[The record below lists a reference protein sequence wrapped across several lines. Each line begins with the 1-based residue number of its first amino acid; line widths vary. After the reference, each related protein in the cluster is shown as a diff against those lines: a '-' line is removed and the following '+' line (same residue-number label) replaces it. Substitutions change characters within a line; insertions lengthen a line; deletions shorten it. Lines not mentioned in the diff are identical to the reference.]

1 MYINVNL
8 TFTHKNNIIFNIL
21 RMLCINNIRLFQERF
36 PSKLRE
42 FLSKNII
49 QMLEDRVFLLHH
61 ENKHH

>member
-1 MYINVNL
+1 MSTLLKIH
-8 TFTHKNNIIFNIL
+8 TKKNIIFNIL

-42 FLSKNII
+42 LSKNII